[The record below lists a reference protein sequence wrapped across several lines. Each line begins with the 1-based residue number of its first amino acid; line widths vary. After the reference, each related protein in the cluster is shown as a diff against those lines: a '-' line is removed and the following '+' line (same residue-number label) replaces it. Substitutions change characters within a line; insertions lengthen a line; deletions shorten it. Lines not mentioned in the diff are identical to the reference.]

1 VPVDGE
7 SPSPS
12 ADDDRDLTPS
22 ASAEGPADPSELEGP
37 ADPSKVDADLKAL
50 LDDAEQQKAEYLELA
65 KRTQADFENYRR
77 RMAAEV
83 QAAAIR
89 GKGQLAVELI
99 GVIDNLERALEA
111 VGIEPGGEEAPEEPL
126 AEGFL
131 LTYRELCAVL
141 ARAGIEAFDPAGER
155 FDPNRHEALQKMPV
169 EGAEP
174 GTVVETMQRGYR
186 LGEQLIR
193 PARVVVSE

>member
-1 VPVDGE
+1 MTAEKSSTRRSQGQPGTPQGPPGTPGPEAEDVPVDGE

-83 QAAAIR
+83 QA
-89 GKGQLAVELI
+89 
-99 GVIDNLERALEA
+99 
-111 VGIEPGGEEAPEEPL
+111 
-126 AEGFL
+126 
-131 LTYRELCAVL
+131 
-141 ARAGIEAFDPAGER
+141 
-155 FDPNRHEALQKMPV
+155 
-169 EGAEP
+169 
-174 GTVVETMQRGYR
+174 
-186 LGEQLIR
+186 
-193 PARVVVSE
+193 